1 MMTPSIKF
9 HLIVR
14 SSYIRSYAVRGVYP
28 GRISQGKLV
37 LEVQGQVPPLK
48 RLLWRTQHA
57 PRGLVLALYTH
68 EAALPWT
75 HHLRDKP

>member
-37 LEVQGQVPPLK
+37 LEVQGQVPPPQK
-48 RLLWRTQHA
+48 TAMKNTARSSW
-57 PRGLVLALYTH
+57 PVLALYTH
-68 EAALPWT
+68 EAALPWI

>member
-37 LEVQGQVPPLK
+37 LEVQGQVPPPLK
-48 RLLWRTQHA
+48 RLL
-57 PRGLVLALYTH
+57 
-68 EAALPWT
+68 
-75 HHLRDKP
+75 

>member
-37 LEVQGQVPPLK
+37 LEVQGQVPTLK
-48 RLLWRTQHA
+48 RLL
-57 PRGLVLALYTH
+57 
-68 EAALPWT
+68 
-75 HHLRDKP
+75 